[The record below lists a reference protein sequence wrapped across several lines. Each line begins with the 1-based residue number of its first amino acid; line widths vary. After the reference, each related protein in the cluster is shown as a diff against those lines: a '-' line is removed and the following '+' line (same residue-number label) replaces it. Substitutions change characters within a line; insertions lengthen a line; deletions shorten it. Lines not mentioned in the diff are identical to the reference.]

1 MRRIMRPRRGLGM
14 ILNGNDWQSFVTH
27 AFNAL
32 VVEIYVRDFD
42 FGRQAVGFHRKAVI
56 VRGDLDEAIT
66 EIFDRLVT
74 AAMTK
79 H

>member
-1 MRRIMRPRRGLGM
+1 M
-14 ILNGNDWQSFVTH
+14 TH

-32 VVEIYVRDFD
+32 VVEVYVRDFD
-42 FGRQAVGFHRKAVI
+42 LGRQAVGFHRKAVI
-56 VRGDLDEAIT
+56 VRGNLDVAIA
-66 EIFDRLVT
+66 EVFDWLVT

>member
-1 MRRIMRPRRGLGM
+1 MCRIMRPGRSLGM
-14 ILNGNDWQSFVTH
+14 ILNRNDWQSFVAH

-32 VVEIYVRDFD
+32 VVEVYVRDFD
-42 FGRQAVGFHRKAVI
+42 FGRQAVGFYRKAVI
-56 VRGDLDEAIT
+56 VRGDLDVAIT